1 MPVEFAIIPIDPE
14 CDEYAMQIKTKI
26 EEVVSGNIIVDN
38 NYDTPLQKKLIRH
51 KLNGYDIITLT
62 KTNMSKNELTI
73 RYFEKGS
80 RPELLSVDDFI
91 ELIKSYYDEETK
103 DNNEETKDNNHALN
117 IESTNESNDRESS
130 CNIM

>member
-1 MPVEFAIIPIDPE
+1 MPVEFAIIPIDRE

-51 KLNGYDIITLT
+51 KLNCYDIITLT
-62 KTNMSKNELTI
+62 QNNISKNQLTI

-103 DNNEETKDNNHALN
+103 DNNEKSKDNNHALN
-117 IESTNESNDRESS
+117 IESTNESNDKESS